1 VRREELTQRL
11 AELEAKHP
19 VGEWTWSGWRAWPV
33 VRAHLALRL
42 HASEAA
48 PPPRRLLASSLAW
61 RRSRLRRFVGERLQR
76 GGPPDRPADVV
87 FLSSSDRGER
97 VGRAFTNT
105 VVDPW
110 AEEVARSGGVARV
123 WERGD
128 PRWPS
133 HVPRASIARALDL
146 AQRAVAPTPLG
157 SAPQWFAALARF
169 VADALEGEVDWS
181 ALGRD
186 LREVETCARLFE
198 GWLRRARPRALVLDC
213 WYAKEA
219 MGAAMAAHALGI
231 PVVDLQHGIQGA
243 AHPLY
248 AGWSPAP
255 AGGYEVFPDR
265 FWVWGAS
272 DAESL
277 VASNPGVLGP
287 GAVSVVGH
295 RWLASWAQPDG
306 DPHRASELA
315 RAERL
320 VGGRRALLVTLQK
333 GIPFRDTLVPLVRC
347 APADWL
353 WLVRPHRQM
362 KVDPARLEAELRE
375 AAGRRVDVRGAARL
389 PLYALLRVCAWHV
402 TGFSTCALEALAFGV
417 PTLLVHESGAH
428 AYADLVAQRVM
439 WRHESTEASA
449 RLLADGADAV
459 ADACR
464 LAARRLFARPAE
476 LRGLLPEA
484 AR

>member
-1 VRREELTQRL
+1 MRREELTQTL
-11 AELEAKHP
+11 AGFEAGHP
-19 VGEWTWSGWRAWPV
+19 VGDWIWNGWRVWPA
-33 VRAHLALRL
+33 VRAHLALR
-42 HASEAA
+42 HHDPEVA
-48 PPPRRLLASSLAW
+48 PAPRHRLAGSLAW
-61 RRSRLRRFVGERLQR
+61 RRERLRRFAGEWLQR
-76 GGPPDRPADVV
+76 GGPPDRAADVV
-87 FLSSSDRGER
+87 LLSSSDRGER
-97 VGRAFTNT
+97 LGRAFYNT

-110 AEEVARSGGVARV
+110 AEEVARCGGVASV

-133 HVPRASIARALDL
+133 RVPRSAI
-146 AQRAVAPTPLG
+146 QRAVDLALRAGAAPG
-157 SAPQWFAALARF
+157 DAPDWFGALAEF
-169 VADALEGEVDWS
+169 VADAFEAEVDWPE
-181 ALGRD
+181 LGRH
-186 LREVETCARLFE
+186 LRAVETCARLFE

-213 WYAKEA
+213 WYGREA

-231 PVVDLQHGIQGA
+231 PVIDLQHGIQGG

-248 AGWSPAP
+248 AGWGKAP

-265 FWVWGAS
+265 FWVWGAA

-277 VASNPGVLGP
+277 VASNPGAFGP
-287 GAVSVVGH
+287 EAVRVAGH
-295 RWLASWAQPDG
+295 RWLAAWTQRDG
-306 DPHRASELA
+306 DPHRAALLA
-315 RAERL
+315 RTERL

-333 GIPFRDTLVPLVRC
+333 GVPFRDALVPLVRH

-362 KVDPARLEAELRE
+362 KVDPAQLEAELRD
-375 AAGRRVDVRGAARL
+375 ATGRAVDVRGAARL
-389 PLYALLRVCAWHV
+389 PLYALLRACAWHV

-417 PTLLVHESGAH
+417 PTLLTHESGAH
-428 AYADLVAQRVM
+428 AYADLVARRVM
-439 WRHESTEASA
+439 WSHASPQESA
-449 RLLADGADAV
+449 RRLAHGAAGV

-464 LAARRLFARPAE
+464 AAAQRLFARPAE